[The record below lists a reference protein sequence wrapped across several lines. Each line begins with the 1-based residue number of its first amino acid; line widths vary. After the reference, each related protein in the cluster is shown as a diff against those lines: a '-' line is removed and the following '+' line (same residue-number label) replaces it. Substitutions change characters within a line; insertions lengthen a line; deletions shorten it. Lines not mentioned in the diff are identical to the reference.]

1 MSKLLTSIS
10 IILALC
16 AHSLLPGIYF
26 SYSLVA
32 HHLEVWA
39 ESEYQEETV
48 LLVEDIQ
55 QLHWKSNQHEFE
67 YRGKLY
73 DYKSMRYDHGKP
85 VITCV
90 YDAEEEELLD
100 HFSSQQH
107 HNLLSITLKLIFDQ
121 CVQDI
126 PLIDFRQPE
135 DCRNQNSSYS
145 FTLQQGNLEFN
156 APPPD
161 GCGSI

>member
-1 MSKLLTSIS
+1 MHTHYCRVFILVTAWSH
-10 IILALC
+10 IILK
-16 AHSLLPGIYF
+16 F
-26 SYSLVA
+26 K
-32 HHLEVWA
+32 

-107 HNLLSITLKLIFDQ
+107 HNLLSITFK
-121 CVQDI
+121 
-126 PLIDFRQPE
+126 IDLRSV
-135 DCRNQNSSYS
+135 CTGYS
-145 FTLQQGNLEFN
+145 V
-156 APPPD
+156 D
-161 GCGSI
+161 